1 MPRKKKE
8 KIEGIEDKL
17 EYLGLELD
25 NIPKKLKEFE
35 PLEFRVSRFY
45 DEKQYRQY
53 RYIPV
58 QDLQILLSPTNRLE
72 ELGEKYKKASP
83 LYEYLDNEKE
93 ENILK
98 YTTFLNMLKN
108 FNIEDVENVE
118 KEQNNLNREIP
129 FKIKYQGNYLWQIY
143 YSENTDKYFMIV
155 PTEDTDYSTFFYILK
170 KKIEN
175 KKNAKIFVPVSN
187 VKYSNKFW
195 TKSAFEDMENYLW
208 MFTKD
213 WPLIYEVYDKT
224 EELSIQIIG
233 ETNVYGKIK
242 TPYKI
247 ELKTAKEANEFY
259 KLVKALFILQTE
271 LPHYFNFTTNI
282 DENCS
287 LEFYLED
294 QKIQY
299 KYMTS
304 FIRDQYKVAL
314 KSRKEIRSKIR
325 FYKKKLEELKQIAAE
340 QDIEYIAKEKQIST
354 FLECKKSFFGKVKYF
369 FKYSKKNN
377 KVRKEIEEQEDEEIE
392 ENNQE
397 EQITQTQDT
406 KKEKKKIPI
415 KKVYTLEEL
424 IENYKEL
431 EKLETE
437 MKNLLM
443 DVNALK
449 LKNKNMEKKIQNA
462 TKFIEEI
469 DSHKKSIFEF
479 WKYSNKDE
487 MAVLPEGELEEV
499 NVIKRIEKIFDYE
512 EDFEELGKKLDR
524 MQRKNLSKEEI
535 DATFIASTNVVEILN
550 KIKTNNI
557 MPEDIEKS
565 LKEIKK
571 EAIDEKSLAEEYDI
585 FGNLIEDNT
594 KVKKIKNKKH
604 RELPRDKY
612 NILDVNKN
620 TKQIGY
626 KLTLQSII
634 KNITSALEKGVIPE
648 NLPVYKAV
656 LDDKLNNK
664 EINVFNINPE
674 EEIKDAMIEDGNK
687 INLYKINVK
696 EGTNGVAFTNII
708 FYDNQNKTLPL
719 GMDLSTKLIFNTAK
733 LHLNLLSKKL
743 FKVAKLEDEND
754 DFSEVLVKDV
764 EVYEYEIVVF
774 DEEIEKKQRPSHRT
788 SIRLS
793 LNSLS
798 RYNMPPIQWQSN
810 L

>member
-53 RYIPV
+53 RYIPI

-213 WPLIYEVYDKT
+213 WPLIYEVYDKN

-369 FKYSKKNN
+369 FKYSKKSN
-377 KVRKEIEEQEDEEIE
+377 KVRKEAEEQEYEEIE

-397 EQITQTQDT
+397 ELPKAMKEA

-462 TKFIEEI
+462 AKFIEEI

-535 DATFIASTNVVEILN
+535 DATFIASTKVVGILN
-550 KIKTNNI
+550 KIKTNDI

-585 FGNLIEDNT
+585 FGNLIEDNI

-634 KNITSALEKGVIPE
+634 KNVTSALEKGVIPE

-719 GMDLSTKLIFNTAK
+719 GMDLSTKLILNTAK
-733 LHLNLLSKKL
+733 LHLNLLSKKT
-743 FKVAKLEDEND
+743 FKVAKLEDEKD

-774 DEEIEKKQRPSHRT
+774 DEEVEKKEKTRT
-788 SIRLS
+788 RKSK
-793 LNSLS
+793 
-798 RYNMPPIQWQSN
+798 
-810 L
+810 

>member
-53 RYIPV
+53 RYIPI

-213 WPLIYEVYDKT
+213 WPLIYEVYDKN

-259 KLVKALFILQTE
+259 KLIKALFILQTE

-340 QDIEYIAKEKQIST
+340 KDIEYIAKEKQIST

-369 FKYSKKNN
+369 FKYSKKSN
-377 KVRKEIEEQEDEEIE
+377 KVRKEAEEQEYEKIE

-397 EQITQTQDT
+397 ELPKAMQEA

-462 TKFIEEI
+462 AKFIEEI

-499 NVIKRIEKIFDYE
+499 NVIKRIEKMFDYE

-535 DATFIASTNVVEILN
+535 DATFIASTNVVGILN
-550 KIKTNNI
+550 KIKINDI

-585 FGNLIEDNT
+585 FGNLIEDNI

-634 KNITSALEKGVIPE
+634 KNVTSALEKGVIPE

-719 GMDLSTKLIFNTAK
+719 GMDLSTKLILNTAK
-733 LHLNLLSKKL
+733 LHLNLLSKKT
-743 FKVAKLEDEND
+743 FKVAKLEDEKD

-774 DEEIEKKQRPSHRT
+774 DEEVEKKEKTRT
-788 SIRLS
+788 RKSK
-793 LNSLS
+793 
-798 RYNMPPIQWQSN
+798 
-810 L
+810 

>member
-53 RYIPV
+53 RYIPI

-213 WPLIYEVYDKT
+213 WPLIYEVYDKN

-259 KLVKALFILQTE
+259 KLIKALFILQTE

-369 FKYSKKNN
+369 FKYSKKSN
-377 KVRKEIEEQEDEEIE
+377 KVRKEAEEQEYEGIE

-397 EQITQTQDT
+397 ELPKAMQEA

-462 TKFIEEI
+462 AKFIEEI

-524 MQRKNLSKEEI
+524 MQRKNLSKEQIE
-535 DATFIASTNVVEILN
+535 ATFIATTNVIEILN

-557 MPEDIEKS
+557 MPEDIERS
-565 LKEIKK
+565 LREIKK
-571 EAIDEKSLAEEYDI
+571 EAVDEKSLAEEYDI

-594 KVKKIKNKKH
+594 KIKKIKNKKH
-604 RELPRDKY
+604 REVARDKY

-719 GMDLSTKLIFNTAK
+719 GMDLSTKLILNTAK
-733 LHLNLLSKKL
+733 LHLNLLSKKT
-743 FKVAKLEDEND
+743 FKVAKLEDEKD

-774 DEEIEKKQRPSHRT
+774 DEEIEKKEKTRT
-788 SIRLS
+788 RKSK
-793 LNSLS
+793 
-798 RYNMPPIQWQSN
+798 
-810 L
+810 

>member
-213 WPLIYEVYDKT
+213 WPLIYEVYDKN

-369 FKYSKKNN
+369 FKYSKKSN
-377 KVRKEIEEQEDEEIE
+377 KVRKEAEEQEYEEIE

-397 EQITQTQDT
+397 EQITKTQDT
-406 KKEKKKIPI
+406 KQEKKKIPI

-424 IENYKEL
+424 LENYKEL

-443 DVNALK
+443 DINALK

-557 MPEDIEKS
+557 MPEDIEKN

-719 GMDLSTKLIFNTAK
+719 GMDLSTKVILNTAK
-733 LHLNLLSKKL
+733 LHLNLLSKKT
-743 FKVAKLEDEND
+743 FKVAKLEDEKD

-774 DEEIEKKQRPSHRT
+774 DEEIEKKERT
-788 SIRLS
+788 RTRKSK
-793 LNSLS
+793 
-798 RYNMPPIQWQSN
+798 
-810 L
+810 

>member
-53 RYIPV
+53 RYIPI

-213 WPLIYEVYDKT
+213 WPLIYEVYDKN

-259 KLVKALFILQTE
+259 KLIKALFILQTE

-340 QDIEYIAKEKQIST
+340 KDIEYIAKEKQIST

-369 FKYSKKNN
+369 FKYSKKSN
-377 KVRKEIEEQEDEEIE
+377 KVRKEAEEQEYEEIE

-397 EQITQTQDT
+397 ELPKAMQEA

-462 TKFIEEI
+462 AKFIEEI

-535 DATFIASTNVVEILN
+535 DATFIASTNVVGILN
-550 KIKTNNI
+550 KIKTNDI

-585 FGNLIEDNT
+585 FGNLIEDNI

-634 KNITSALEKGVIPE
+634 KNVTSALEKGVIPE

-719 GMDLSTKLIFNTAK
+719 GMDLSTKLILNTAK
-733 LHLNLLSKKL
+733 LHLNLLSKKT
-743 FKVAKLEDEND
+743 FKVAKLEDEKD

-774 DEEIEKKQRPSHRT
+774 DEEVEKKEKTRT
-788 SIRLS
+788 RKSK
-793 LNSLS
+793 
-798 RYNMPPIQWQSN
+798 
-810 L
+810 

>member
-213 WPLIYEVYDKT
+213 WPLIYEVYDKN

-271 LPHYFNFTTNI
+271 LPHYFNFKTNI

-369 FKYSKKNN
+369 FKYSKKSN
-377 KVRKEIEEQEDEEIE
+377 KVRKEVEDQEYEEIE

-397 EQITQTQDT
+397 EQTTQIQDT

-487 MAVLPEGELEEV
+487 IAVLPEGELEEV

-524 MQRKNLSKEEI
+524 MQRKNLSKEQIE
-535 DATFIASTNVVEILN
+535 ATFIATTNVIEILN

-557 MPEDIEKS
+557 MPEDIERS
-565 LKEIKK
+565 LREIKK
-571 EAIDEKSLAEEYDI
+571 EAVDEKSLAEEYDI

-594 KVKKIKNKKH
+594 KIKKIKNKKH
-604 RELPRDKY
+604 REVARDKY

-634 KNITSALEKGVIPE
+634 KNITSALERGVIPE

-696 EGTNGVAFTNII
+696 EGTKGVAFTNSI

-719 GMDLSTKLIFNTAK
+719 GMDLSTKLILNTAK
-733 LHLNLLSKKL
+733 LHLNLLSKKS
-743 FKVAKLEDEND
+743 FKIAKLEDEKD

-774 DEEIEKKQRPSHRT
+774 DEEVEKKEKTRT
-788 SIRLS
+788 RKSK
-793 LNSLS
+793 
-798 RYNMPPIQWQSN
+798 
-810 L
+810 

>member
-53 RYIPV
+53 RYIPI

-213 WPLIYEVYDKT
+213 WPLIYEVYDKN

-259 KLVKALFILQTE
+259 KLIKALFILQTE

-369 FKYSKKNN
+369 FKYSKKSN
-377 KVRKEIEEQEDEEIE
+377 KVRKEAEEQEYEEIE

-397 EQITQTQDT
+397 ELPKAMKEA

-462 TKFIEEI
+462 AKFIEEI

-499 NVIKRIEKIFDYE
+499 NVIKRIEKTFDYE

-634 KNITSALEKGVIPE
+634 KNVTSALEKGVIPE

-674 EEIKDAMIEDGNK
+674 EEIKDAMVEDGNK

-719 GMDLSTKLIFNTAK
+719 GMDLSTKLILNTAK
-733 LHLNLLSKKL
+733 LHLNLLSKKT
-743 FKVAKLEDEND
+743 FKVAKLEDEKD

-774 DEEIEKKQRPSHRT
+774 DEEVEKKEKTRT
-788 SIRLS
+788 RKSK
-793 LNSLS
+793 
-798 RYNMPPIQWQSN
+798 
-810 L
+810 

>member
-53 RYIPV
+53 RYIPI

-213 WPLIYEVYDKT
+213 WPLIYEVYDKN

-369 FKYSKKNN
+369 FKYSKKSN
-377 KVRKEIEEQEDEEIE
+377 KVRKEAEEQEYEEIE

-397 EQITQTQDT
+397 ELPKAMQEA

-462 TKFIEEI
+462 AKFIEEI

-499 NVIKRIEKIFDYE
+499 NVIKRIEKMFDYE

-535 DATFIASTNVVEILN
+535 DATFIASTNVVGILN
-550 KIKTNNI
+550 KIKINDI

-585 FGNLIEDNT
+585 FGNLIEDNI

-634 KNITSALEKGVIPE
+634 KNVTSALEKGVIPE

-719 GMDLSTKLIFNTAK
+719 GMDLSTKLILNTAK
-733 LHLNLLSKKL
+733 LHLNLLSKKT
-743 FKVAKLEDEND
+743 FKVAKLEDEKD

-774 DEEIEKKQRPSHRT
+774 DEEIEKKEKTRT
-788 SIRLS
+788 RKSK
-793 LNSLS
+793 
-798 RYNMPPIQWQSN
+798 
-810 L
+810 

>member
-53 RYIPV
+53 RYIPI

-195 TKSAFEDMENYLW
+195 NKSAFEDMENYLW

-213 WPLIYEVYDKT
+213 WPLIYEVYDKN

-369 FKYSKKNN
+369 FKYSKKSN
-377 KVRKEIEEQEDEEIE
+377 KVRKEAEEQEYEEIE

-397 EQITQTQDT
+397 ELPKAMKEE

-462 TKFIEEI
+462 AKFIEEI

-499 NVIKRIEKIFDYE
+499 NVIKRIEKTFDYE

-634 KNITSALEKGVIPE
+634 KNVTSALEKGVIPE

-719 GMDLSTKLIFNTAK
+719 GMDLSTKLILNTAK
-733 LHLNLLSKKL
+733 LHLNLLSKKT
-743 FKVAKLEDEND
+743 FKVAKLEDEKD

-774 DEEIEKKQRPSHRT
+774 DEEIEKKERT
-788 SIRLS
+788 RIRKS
-793 LNSLS
+793 K
-798 RYNMPPIQWQSN
+798 
-810 L
+810 

>member
-53 RYIPV
+53 RYIPI

-213 WPLIYEVYDKT
+213 WPLIYEVYDKN

-259 KLVKALFILQTE
+259 KLIKALFILQTE

-282 DENCS
+282 DENCG
-287 LEFYLED
+287 LEFYLDD

-304 FIRDQYKVAL
+304 FIRDQYKIAL

-369 FKYSKKNN
+369 FKYSKKSN
-377 KVRKEIEEQEDEEIE
+377 KKVKEIEEQENEELE

-397 EQITQTQDT
+397 ELPKAVKEA

-462 TKFIEEI
+462 AKFIEEI
-469 DSHKKSIFEF
+469 DNHKKSIFEF

-499 NVIKRIEKIFDYE
+499 NVIKRIEKTFDYE

-524 MQRKNLSKEEI
+524 MQRKNLSKEEL
-535 DATFIASTNVVEILN
+535 DATFIATTNVIEILN

-571 EAIDEKSLAEEYDI
+571 EAVDEKSLTEEYDI

-594 KVKKIKNKKH
+594 KIKKINNKKH
-604 RELPRDKY
+604 RELPRDEY

-634 KNITSALEKGVIPE
+634 KNVTSALEKGVIPE
-648 NLPVYKAV
+648 SLPVYKAV

-674 EEIKDAMIEDGNK
+674 DEIKDAMIEDGNK

-719 GMDLSTKLIFNTAK
+719 GMDLSTKLILNTAK
-733 LHLNLLSKKL
+733 LHLNLLSKKT
-743 FKVAKLEDEND
+743 FKVAKLEDEKD

-774 DEEIEKKQRPSHRT
+774 DEEVEKKEKTRT
-788 SIRLS
+788 RKSK
-793 LNSLS
+793 
-798 RYNMPPIQWQSN
+798 
-810 L
+810 

>member
-108 FNIEDVENVE
+108 FNIDDVENVE

-213 WPLIYEVYDKT
+213 WPLIYEVYDKN

-242 TPYKI
+242 TPYRI

-369 FKYSKKNN
+369 FKYSKKSN
-377 KVRKEIEEQEDEEIE
+377 KVRKEVEDQEYEEIE
-392 ENNQE
+392 ENDKE
-397 EQITQTQDT
+397 EQTTQIQDT

-487 MAVLPEGELEEV
+487 IAVLPEGELEEV

-524 MQRKNLSKEEI
+524 MQRKNLSKEQIE
-535 DATFIASTNVVEILN
+535 ATFIATTNVIEILN

-557 MPEDIEKS
+557 MPEDIERS
-565 LKEIKK
+565 LREIKK
-571 EAIDEKSLAEEYDI
+571 EAVDEKSLAEEYDI

-594 KVKKIKNKKH
+594 KIKKIKNKKH
-604 RELPRDKY
+604 REVARDKY

-634 KNITSALEKGVIPE
+634 KNITSALERGVIPE

-674 EEIKDAMIEDGNK
+674 EEIKDAMVEDGNK

-719 GMDLSTKLIFNTAK
+719 GMDLSTKLILNTAK
-733 LHLNLLSKKL
+733 LHLNLLSKKT
-743 FKVAKLEDEND
+743 FKVAKLEDEKD

-774 DEEIEKKQRPSHRT
+774 DEEIEKKQRTRT
-788 SIRLS
+788 RKSK
-793 LNSLS
+793 
-798 RYNMPPIQWQSN
+798 
-810 L
+810 

>member
-213 WPLIYEVYDKT
+213 WPLIYEVYDKN

-369 FKYSKKNN
+369 FKYSKKSN
-377 KVRKEIEEQEDEEIE
+377 KVRKEAEEQEYEEIE

-397 EQITQTQDT
+397 EQITKTQDT
-406 KKEKKKIPI
+406 KQEKKKIPI

-424 IENYKEL
+424 LENYKEL

-557 MPEDIEKS
+557 MPEDIEKN

-674 EEIKDAMIEDGNK
+674 EEIKDAMIEDENK

-719 GMDLSTKLIFNTAK
+719 GMDLSTKVILNTAK
-733 LHLNLLSKKL
+733 LHLNLLSKKT
-743 FKVAKLEDEND
+743 FKVAKLEDEKD

-774 DEEIEKKQRPSHRT
+774 DEEIEKKERT
-788 SIRLS
+788 RTRKSK
-793 LNSLS
+793 
-798 RYNMPPIQWQSN
+798 
-810 L
+810 

>member
-1 MPRKKKE
+1 MLHSE
-8 KIEGIEDKL
+8 SAGIFGNTAETADVGIGKSV
-17 EYLGLELD
+17 G
-25 NIPKKLKEFE
+25 N
-35 PLEFRVSRFY
+35 
-45 DEKQYRQY
+45 
-53 RYIPV
+53 
-58 QDLQILLSPTNRLE
+58 LQGNAQQH
-72 ELGEKYKKASP
+72 GE
-83 LYEYLDNEKE
+83 NE

-213 WPLIYEVYDKT
+213 WPLIYEVYDKN

-259 KLVKALFILQTE
+259 KLIKALFILQTE

-369 FKYSKKNN
+369 FKYSKKSN
-377 KVRKEIEEQEDEEIE
+377 KVRKEAEEQEYEEIE

-397 EQITQTQDT
+397 ELPKAMQEA

-462 TKFIEEI
+462 AKFIEEI

-535 DATFIASTNVVEILN
+535 DATFIASTNVVGILN
-550 KIKTNNI
+550 KIKTNDI

-571 EAIDEKSLAEEYDI
+571 ESIDEKALAEEYDI

-719 GMDLSTKLIFNTAK
+719 GMDLSTKLILNTAK
-733 LHLNLLSKKL
+733 LHLNLLSKKT
-743 FKVAKLEDEND
+743 FKVAKLEDEKD

-774 DEEIEKKQRPSHRT
+774 DEEIEKKEKTRT
-788 SIRLS
+788 RKSK
-793 LNSLS
+793 
-798 RYNMPPIQWQSN
+798 
-810 L
+810 

>member
-175 KKNAKIFVPVSN
+175 KKNTKIFVPVSN

-213 WPLIYEVYDKT
+213 WPLIYEVYDKN

-369 FKYSKKNN
+369 FKYSKKSN
-377 KVRKEIEEQEDEEIE
+377 KVRKEAEEQEYEEIE

-397 EQITQTQDT
+397 EQITKTQDT
-406 KKEKKKIPI
+406 KQEKKKIPI

-424 IENYKEL
+424 LENYKEL

-557 MPEDIEKS
+557 MPEDIEKN

-719 GMDLSTKLIFNTAK
+719 GMDLSTKVILNTAK
-733 LHLNLLSKKL
+733 LHLNLLSKKT
-743 FKVAKLEDEND
+743 FKVAKLEDEKD

-774 DEEIEKKQRPSHRT
+774 DEEIEKKERT
-788 SIRLS
+788 RTRKSK
-793 LNSLS
+793 
-798 RYNMPPIQWQSN
+798 
-810 L
+810 

>member
-8 KIEGIEDKL
+8 KVEGIEDKL

-98 YTTFLNMLKN
+98 YTTFLNMLKD

-213 WPLIYEVYDKT
+213 WPLIYEVYDKN

-369 FKYSKKNN
+369 FKYSKKSN

-487 MAVLPEGELEEV
+487 IAVLPEGELEEV
-499 NVIKRIEKIFDYE
+499 NVIKRIEKTFDYE

-535 DATFIASTNVVEILN
+535 EGTFIATTNVVEILN

-557 MPEDIEKS
+557 MPEDIEKN

-571 EAIDEKSLAEEYDI
+571 EAIDEKALTEEYDI
-585 FGNLIEDNT
+585 FGNLIEENT
-594 KVKKIKNKKH
+594 KIKKIKNKKH

-719 GMDLSTKLIFNTAK
+719 GMDLSTKLILNTAK

-774 DEEIEKKQRPSHRT
+774 DEEIEKKQRTRT
-788 SIRLS
+788 RKSK
-793 LNSLS
+793 
-798 RYNMPPIQWQSN
+798 
-810 L
+810 

>member
-25 NIPKKLKEFE
+25 NIPKKIKEFE

-98 YTTFLNMLKN
+98 YTTFLNMLKS

-213 WPLIYEVYDKT
+213 WPLIYEVYDKN

-282 DENCS
+282 DENCG
-287 LEFYLED
+287 LEFYLDD

-304 FIRDQYKVAL
+304 FIRYQYKIAL

-369 FKYSKKNN
+369 FKYSKKSN
-377 KVRKEIEEQEDEEIE
+377 KKVKEIEEQENEELE

-397 EQITQTQDT
+397 ELPKAVQEA

-462 TKFIEEI
+462 AKFIEEI

-499 NVIKRIEKIFDYE
+499 NVIKRIEKTFDYE

-524 MQRKNLSKEEI
+524 MQRKNLSKEEL
-535 DATFIASTNVVEILN
+535 DGTFIATTNVIEILN

-571 EAIDEKSLAEEYDI
+571 EAVDEKSLTEEYDI

-594 KVKKIKNKKH
+594 KIKKINNKKH

-634 KNITSALEKGVIPE
+634 KNVTSALEKGVIPE
-648 NLPVYKAV
+648 SLPVYKAV

-674 EEIKDAMIEDGNK
+674 DEIKDAMIEDGNK

-719 GMDLSTKLIFNTAK
+719 GMDLSTKLILNTAK
-733 LHLNLLSKKL
+733 LHLNLLSKKT
-743 FKVAKLEDEND
+743 FKVAKLEDEKD
-754 DFSEVLVKDV
+754 DFSEVVVKDV

-774 DEEIEKKQRPSHRT
+774 DEEIEKKERT
-788 SIRLS
+788 RTRKSK
-793 LNSLS
+793 
-798 RYNMPPIQWQSN
+798 
-810 L
+810 

>member
-53 RYIPV
+53 RYIPI

-213 WPLIYEVYDKT
+213 WPLIYEVYDKN

-259 KLVKALFILQTE
+259 KLIKALFILQTE

-369 FKYSKKNN
+369 FKYSKKSN
-377 KVRKEIEEQEDEEIE
+377 KVRKEAEEQEYEEIE

-397 EQITQTQDT
+397 ELPKAMQET

-462 TKFIEEI
+462 AKFIEEI

-535 DATFIASTNVVEILN
+535 DATFIASTNVVGILN
-550 KIKTNNI
+550 KIKTNDI

-585 FGNLIEDNT
+585 FGNLIEDNI

-634 KNITSALEKGVIPE
+634 KNVTSALEKGVIPE

-719 GMDLSTKLIFNTAK
+719 GMDLSTKLILNTAK
-733 LHLNLLSKKL
+733 LHLNLLSKKT
-743 FKVAKLEDEND
+743 FKVAKLEDEKD

-774 DEEIEKKQRPSHRT
+774 DEEIEKKEKTKTRK
-788 SIRLS
+788 
-793 LNSLS
+793 
-798 RYNMPPIQWQSN
+798 
-810 L
+810 

>member
-53 RYIPV
+53 RYIPI

-98 YTTFLNMLKN
+98 YTTFLNMLKK

-213 WPLIYEVYDKT
+213 WPLIYEVYDKN

-259 KLVKALFILQTE
+259 KLIKALFILQTE

-314 KSRKEIRSKIR
+314 KSRKKIRSKIR

-369 FKYSKKNN
+369 FKYSKKSN
-377 KVRKEIEEQEDEEIE
+377 KVRKEAEEQEYEGIE

-397 EQITQTQDT
+397 ELPKAMQEA

-462 TKFIEEI
+462 AKFIEEI

-535 DATFIASTNVVEILN
+535 DATFIASTNVVGILN
-550 KIKTNNI
+550 KIKTNDI

-571 EAIDEKSLAEEYDI
+571 ESIDEKALAEEYDI

-719 GMDLSTKLIFNTAK
+719 GMDLSTKLILNTAK
-733 LHLNLLSKKL
+733 LHLNLLSKKT
-743 FKVAKLEDEND
+743 FKVAKLEDEKD

-774 DEEIEKKQRPSHRT
+774 DEEIEKKEKTRT
-788 SIRLS
+788 RKSK
-793 LNSLS
+793 
-798 RYNMPPIQWQSN
+798 
-810 L
+810 

>member
-53 RYIPV
+53 RYIPI

-213 WPLIYEVYDKT
+213 WPLIYEVYDKN

-259 KLVKALFILQTE
+259 KLIKALFILQTE

-340 QDIEYIAKEKQIST
+340 KDIEYIAKEKQIST

-369 FKYSKKNN
+369 FKYSKKSN
-377 KVRKEIEEQEDEEIE
+377 KVRKEAEEQEYEEIE

-397 EQITQTQDT
+397 ELPKAMQEA

-462 TKFIEEI
+462 AKFIEEI

-535 DATFIASTNVVEILN
+535 DATFIASTNVVGILN
-550 KIKTNNI
+550 KIKTNDI

-585 FGNLIEDNT
+585 FGNLIEDNI

-634 KNITSALEKGVIPE
+634 KNVTSALEKGVIPE

-719 GMDLSTKLIFNTAK
+719 GMDLSTKLILNTAK
-733 LHLNLLSKKL
+733 LHLNLLSKKT
-743 FKVAKLEDEND
+743 FKVAKLEDEKD

-774 DEEIEKKQRPSHRT
+774 DEQIEKKEKTRT
-788 SIRLS
+788 RKSK
-793 LNSLS
+793 
-798 RYNMPPIQWQSN
+798 
-810 L
+810 

>member
-8 KIEGIEDKL
+8 KIEEIEDKL

-53 RYIPV
+53 RYIPI

-213 WPLIYEVYDKT
+213 WPLIYEVYDKN

-369 FKYSKKNN
+369 FKYSKKSN

-487 MAVLPEGELEEV
+487 IAVLPEGELEEV
-499 NVIKRIEKIFDYE
+499 NVIKRIEKTFDYE

-535 DATFIASTNVVEILN
+535 EGTFIATTNVVEILN

-571 EAIDEKSLAEEYDI
+571 ETIDEKSLAEEYDI

-719 GMDLSTKLIFNTAK
+719 GMDLSTKLILNTAK
-733 LHLNLLSKKL
+733 LHLNLLNKKS
-743 FKVAKLEDEND
+743 FKVAKLEDEKD

-774 DEEIEKKQRPSHRT
+774 DEEIEKKERT
-788 SIRLS
+788 RIRKS
-793 LNSLS
+793 K
-798 RYNMPPIQWQSN
+798 
-810 L
+810 

>member
-53 RYIPV
+53 RYIPI

-213 WPLIYEVYDKT
+213 WPLIYEVYDKN

-259 KLVKALFILQTE
+259 KLIKALFILQTE

-369 FKYSKKNN
+369 FKYSKKSN
-377 KVRKEIEEQEDEEIE
+377 KVRKEAEEQEYEEIE

-397 EQITQTQDT
+397 ELPKAMKEA

-431 EKLETE
+431 EKLEIE

-462 TKFIEEI
+462 AKFIEEI

-535 DATFIASTNVVEILN
+535 DATFIASTNVVGILN
-550 KIKTNNI
+550 KIKTNDI

-634 KNITSALEKGVIPE
+634 KNVTSALEKGVIPE

-664 EINVFNINPE
+664 EINIFNINPE

-719 GMDLSTKLIFNTAK
+719 GMDLSTKLILNTAK
-733 LHLNLLSKKL
+733 LHLNLLSKKT
-743 FKVAKLEDEND
+743 FKVAKLEDEKD

-774 DEEIEKKQRPSHRT
+774 DEEVEKKEKTRT
-788 SIRLS
+788 RKSK
-793 LNSLS
+793 
-798 RYNMPPIQWQSN
+798 
-810 L
+810 

>member
-25 NIPKKLKEFE
+25 NIPKKIKEFE

-98 YTTFLNMLKN
+98 YTTFLNMLKS

-213 WPLIYEVYDKT
+213 WPLIYEVYDKN

-282 DENCS
+282 DENCG
-287 LEFYLED
+287 LEFYLDD

-304 FIRDQYKVAL
+304 FIRDQYKIAL

-369 FKYSKKNN
+369 FKYSKKSN
-377 KVRKEIEEQEDEEIE
+377 KKVKEIEEQENEELE

-397 EQITQTQDT
+397 ELPKAVQEA

-462 TKFIEEI
+462 AKFIEEI

-499 NVIKRIEKIFDYE
+499 NVIKRIEKTFDYE

-524 MQRKNLSKEEI
+524 MQRKNLSKEEL
-535 DATFIASTNVVEILN
+535 DGTFIATTNVIEILN
-550 KIKTNNI
+550 KIKI
-557 MPEDIEKS
+557 I
-565 LKEIKK
+565 LC
-571 EAIDEKSLAEEYDI
+571 
-585 FGNLIEDNT
+585 
-594 KVKKIKNKKH
+594 KKI
-604 RELPRDKY
+604 
-612 NILDVNKN
+612 
-620 TKQIGY
+620 
-626 KLTLQSII
+626 
-634 KNITSALEKGVIPE
+634 
-648 NLPVYKAV
+648 
-656 LDDKLNNK
+656 
-664 EINVFNINPE
+664 
-674 EEIKDAMIEDGNK
+674 
-687 INLYKINVK
+687 
-696 EGTNGVAFTNII
+696 
-708 FYDNQNKTLPL
+708 
-719 GMDLSTKLIFNTAK
+719 
-733 LHLNLLSKKL
+733 
-743 FKVAKLEDEND
+743 
-754 DFSEVLVKDV
+754 
-764 EVYEYEIVVF
+764 
-774 DEEIEKKQRPSHRT
+774 
-788 SIRLS
+788 
-793 LNSLS
+793 
-798 RYNMPPIQWQSN
+798 
-810 L
+810 

>member
-8 KIEGIEDKL
+8 KVEGIEDKL

-25 NIPKKLKEFE
+25 NIPKKIKEFE

-53 RYIPV
+53 RYIPI

-213 WPLIYEVYDKT
+213 WPLIYEVYDKN

-369 FKYSKKNN
+369 FKYSKKSN

-431 EKLETE
+431 VKLETE

-487 MAVLPEGELEEV
+487 IAVLPEGELEEV
-499 NVIKRIEKIFDYE
+499 NVIKRIEKTFDYE

-535 DATFIASTNVVEILN
+535 EGTFIATTNVVEILN

-571 EAIDEKSLAEEYDI
+571 ETIDEKSLAEEYDI

-719 GMDLSTKLIFNTAK
+719 GMDLSTKLILNTAK

-774 DEEIEKKQRPSHRT
+774 DEEIEKKERT
-788 SIRLS
+788 RIRKS
-793 LNSLS
+793 K
-798 RYNMPPIQWQSN
+798 
-810 L
+810 

>member
-53 RYIPV
+53 RYIPI

-213 WPLIYEVYDKT
+213 WPLIYEVYDKN

-259 KLVKALFILQTE
+259 KLIKALFILQTE

-304 FIRDQYKVAL
+304 FIRDQYKIAL

-369 FKYSKKNN
+369 FKYSKKSN
-377 KVRKEIEEQEDEEIE
+377 KKVKEIEEQENEELE

-397 EQITQTQDT
+397 ELPKAVKEA

-462 TKFIEEI
+462 AKFIEEI

-499 NVIKRIEKIFDYE
+499 NVIKRIEKTFDYE
-512 EDFEELGKKLDR
+512 EDFEALGKKLDR

-535 DATFIASTNVVEILN
+535 DATFIASTNVVGILN
-550 KIKTNNI
+550 KIKTNDI

-571 EAIDEKSLAEEYDI
+571 ESIDEKTLAEEYDI

-719 GMDLSTKLIFNTAK
+719 GMDLSTKLILNTAK
-733 LHLNLLSKKL
+733 LHLNLLSKKT
-743 FKVAKLEDEND
+743 FKVAKLEDEKD

-774 DEEIEKKQRPSHRT
+774 DEEVEKKEKTRT
-788 SIRLS
+788 RKSK
-793 LNSLS
+793 
-798 RYNMPPIQWQSN
+798 
-810 L
+810 

>member
-53 RYIPV
+53 RYIPI

-213 WPLIYEVYDKT
+213 WPLIYEVYDKN

-259 KLVKALFILQTE
+259 KLIKALFILQTE

-369 FKYSKKNN
+369 FKYSKKSN
-377 KVRKEIEEQEDEEIE
+377 KVRKEAEEQEYEEIE

-397 EQITQTQDT
+397 ELPKAMQEA

-462 TKFIEEI
+462 AKFIEEI

-535 DATFIASTNVVEILN
+535 DATFIASTNVVGILN
-550 KIKTNNI
+550 KIKTNDI

-571 EAIDEKSLAEEYDI
+571 ESIDEKALAEEYDI

-719 GMDLSTKLIFNTAK
+719 GMDLSTKLILNTAK
-733 LHLNLLSKKL
+733 LHLNLLSKKT
-743 FKVAKLEDEND
+743 FKVAKLEDEKD

-774 DEEIEKKQRPSHRT
+774 DEEIEKKERT
-788 SIRLS
+788 RTRKSK
-793 LNSLS
+793 
-798 RYNMPPIQWQSN
+798 
-810 L
+810 

>member
-213 WPLIYEVYDKT
+213 WPLIYEVYDKN

-287 LEFYLED
+287 LEIYLED

-304 FIRDQYKVAL
+304 FIRDQYKVTL

-369 FKYSKKNN
+369 FKYSKKSN
-377 KVRKEIEEQEDEEIE
+377 KVRKEAEEQEYEEIE

-406 KKEKKKIPI
+406 KQEKKKIPI

-424 IENYKEL
+424 LENYKEL

-535 DATFIASTNVVEILN
+535 DATFIASTNVVEVLN

-571 EAIDEKSLAEEYDI
+571 ETIDEKSLAEEYDI

-594 KVKKIKNKKH
+594 KVKKIKNKKY

-719 GMDLSTKLIFNTAK
+719 GMDLSTKLILNTAK
-733 LHLNLLSKKL
+733 LHLNLLSKKT
-743 FKVAKLEDEND
+743 FKVAKLEDEKD

-774 DEEIEKKQRPSHRT
+774 DEEIEKKERT
-788 SIRLS
+788 RTRKSK
-793 LNSLS
+793 
-798 RYNMPPIQWQSN
+798 
-810 L
+810 

>member
-53 RYIPV
+53 RYIPI

-213 WPLIYEVYDKT
+213 WPLIYEVYDKN

-259 KLVKALFILQTE
+259 KLIKALFILQTE

-377 KVRKEIEEQEDEEIE
+377 KVRKEIEEKEDEEIE

-462 TKFIEEI
+462 AKFIEEI
-469 DSHKKSIFEF
+469 DSHKNSIFEF

-499 NVIKRIEKIFDYE
+499 NVIKRIEKTFDYE

-535 DATFIASTNVVEILN
+535 EGTFIATTNVVEILN

-571 EAIDEKSLAEEYDI
+571 ETIDEKSLAEEYDI

-719 GMDLSTKLIFNTAK
+719 GMDLSTKLILNTAK
-733 LHLNLLSKKL
+733 LHLNLLSKKT
-743 FKVAKLEDEND
+743 FKVAKLEDEKD

-774 DEEIEKKQRPSHRT
+774 DEEIEKKERT
-788 SIRLS
+788 RIRKS
-793 LNSLS
+793 K
-798 RYNMPPIQWQSN
+798 
-810 L
+810 

>member
-53 RYIPV
+53 RYIPI

-213 WPLIYEVYDKT
+213 WPLIYEVYDKN

-259 KLVKALFILQTE
+259 KLIKALFILQTE

-369 FKYSKKNN
+369 FKYSKKSN
-377 KVRKEIEEQEDEEIE
+377 KVRKEAEEQEYEEIE

-397 EQITQTQDT
+397 ELPKAMQEA

-462 TKFIEEI
+462 AKFIEEI

-535 DATFIASTNVVEILN
+535 DATFIASTNVVGILN
-550 KIKTNNI
+550 KIKTNDI

-594 KVKKIKNKKH
+594 KIKKIKNKKH
-604 RELPRDKY
+604 REVARDKY

-634 KNITSALEKGVIPE
+634 KNITSALERGVIPE

-696 EGTNGVAFTNII
+696 EGTKGVAFTNSI

-719 GMDLSTKLIFNTAK
+719 GMDLSTKLILNTAK
-733 LHLNLLSKKL
+733 LHLNLLSKKS
-743 FKVAKLEDEND
+743 FKIAKLEDEKD

-774 DEEIEKKQRPSHRT
+774 DEEVEKKEKTRT
-788 SIRLS
+788 RKSK
-793 LNSLS
+793 
-798 RYNMPPIQWQSN
+798 
-810 L
+810 

>member
-53 RYIPV
+53 RYIPI

-213 WPLIYEVYDKT
+213 WPLIYEVYDKN

-282 DENCS
+282 DENCG

-340 QDIEYIAKEKQIST
+340 KDIEYIAKEKQIST

-369 FKYSKKNN
+369 FKYSKKSN
-377 KVRKEIEEQEDEEIE
+377 KVRKEAEEQEYEEIE

-397 EQITQTQDT
+397 ELPKAMQEA

-462 TKFIEEI
+462 AKFIEEI

-535 DATFIASTNVVEILN
+535 DATFIASTNVVGILN
-550 KIKTNNI
+550 KIKTNDI

-571 EAIDEKSLAEEYDI
+571 EAVDEKSLTEEYDI

-594 KVKKIKNKKH
+594 KIKKINNKKH

-648 NLPVYKAV
+648 SLPVYKAV

-674 EEIKDAMIEDGNK
+674 DEIKDAMIEDGNK

-719 GMDLSTKLIFNTAK
+719 GMDLSTKLILNTAK
-733 LHLNLLSKKL
+733 LHLNLLSKKT
-743 FKVAKLEDEND
+743 FKVAKLEDEKD
-754 DFSEVLVKDV
+754 DFSEVVVKDV

-774 DEEIEKKQRPSHRT
+774 DEDTEKNEKVRT
-788 SIRLS
+788 RKSK
-793 LNSLS
+793 
-798 RYNMPPIQWQSN
+798 
-810 L
+810 

>member
-1 MPRKKKE
+1 LPRKKKE

-53 RYIPV
+53 RYIPI

-213 WPLIYEVYDKT
+213 WPLIYEVYDKN

-259 KLVKALFILQTE
+259 KLIKALFILQTE

-369 FKYSKKNN
+369 FKYSKKSN
-377 KVRKEIEEQEDEEIE
+377 KVRKEAEEQEYEEIE

-397 EQITQTQDT
+397 ELPKAMQEA

-462 TKFIEEI
+462 AKFIEEI

-535 DATFIASTNVVEILN
+535 DATFIASTNVVGILN
-550 KIKTNNI
+550 KIKTNDI

-571 EAIDEKSLAEEYDI
+571 ESIDEKALAEEYDI

-719 GMDLSTKLIFNTAK
+719 GMDLSTKLILNTAK
-733 LHLNLLSKKL
+733 LHLNLLSKKT
-743 FKVAKLEDEND
+743 FKVAKLEDEKD

-774 DEEIEKKQRPSHRT
+774 DEEIEKKEKTRT
-788 SIRLS
+788 RKSK
-793 LNSLS
+793 
-798 RYNMPPIQWQSN
+798 
-810 L
+810 

>member
-213 WPLIYEVYDKT
+213 WPLIYEVYDKN

-271 LPHYFNFTTNI
+271 LPHYFNFKTNI

-369 FKYSKKNN
+369 FKYSKKSN
-377 KVRKEIEEQEDEEIE
+377 KVRKEVEDQEYEEIE

-397 EQITQTQDT
+397 EQTTQIQDT

-487 MAVLPEGELEEV
+487 IAVLPEGELEEV

-524 MQRKNLSKEEI
+524 MQRKNLSKEQIE
-535 DATFIASTNVVEILN
+535 ATFIATTNVIEILN

-557 MPEDIEKS
+557 MPEDIERS
-565 LKEIKK
+565 LREIKK
-571 EAIDEKSLAEEYDI
+571 EAVDEKSLAEEYDI

-594 KVKKIKNKKH
+594 KIKKIKNKKH
-604 RELPRDKY
+604 REVARDKY

-634 KNITSALEKGVIPE
+634 KNITSALERGVIPE

-656 LDDKLNNK
+656 LYDKLNNK

-696 EGTNGVAFTNII
+696 EGTKGVAFTNSI

-719 GMDLSTKLIFNTAK
+719 GMDLSTKLILNTAK
-733 LHLNLLSKKL
+733 LHLNLLSKKS
-743 FKVAKLEDEND
+743 FKIAKLEDEKD

-774 DEEIEKKQRPSHRT
+774 DEEVEKKEKTRT
-788 SIRLS
+788 RKSK
-793 LNSLS
+793 
-798 RYNMPPIQWQSN
+798 
-810 L
+810 

>member
-53 RYIPV
+53 RYIPI

-213 WPLIYEVYDKT
+213 WPLIYEVYDKN

-259 KLVKALFILQTE
+259 KLIKALFILQTE

-282 DENCS
+282 DENCG
-287 LEFYLED
+287 LEFYLDD

-304 FIRDQYKVAL
+304 FIRDQYKIAL

-369 FKYSKKNN
+369 FKYSKKSN
-377 KVRKEIEEQEDEEIE
+377 KKVKEIEEQEYEGIE

-397 EQITQTQDT
+397 ELPKAMQEA

-462 TKFIEEI
+462 AKFIEEI

-535 DATFIASTNVVEILN
+535 DATFIASTNVVGILN
-550 KIKTNNI
+550 KIKTNDI

-571 EAIDEKSLAEEYDI
+571 ESIDEKALAEEYDI

-719 GMDLSTKLIFNTAK
+719 GMDLSTKLILNTAK
-733 LHLNLLSKKL
+733 LHLNLLSKKT
-743 FKVAKLEDEND
+743 FKVAKLEDEKD

-774 DEEIEKKQRPSHRT
+774 DEEIEKKEKTRT
-788 SIRLS
+788 RKSK
-793 LNSLS
+793 
-798 RYNMPPIQWQSN
+798 
-810 L
+810 

>member
-213 WPLIYEVYDKT
+213 WPLIYEVYDKN

-271 LPHYFNFTTNI
+271 LPHYFNFKTNI

-369 FKYSKKNN
+369 FKYSKKSN
-377 KVRKEIEEQEDEEIE
+377 KVRKEVEDQECEGIE

-397 EQITQTQDT
+397 EQTTQIQDT

-487 MAVLPEGELEEV
+487 IAVLPEGELEEV

-524 MQRKNLSKEEI
+524 MQRKNLSKEQIE
-535 DATFIASTNVVEILN
+535 ATFIATTNVIEILN

-557 MPEDIEKS
+557 MPEDIERS
-565 LKEIKK
+565 LREIKK
-571 EAIDEKSLAEEYDI
+571 EAVDEKSLAEEYDI

-594 KVKKIKNKKH
+594 KIKKIKNKKH
-604 RELPRDKY
+604 REVARDKY

-634 KNITSALEKGVIPE
+634 KNITSALERGVIPE

-696 EGTNGVAFTNII
+696 EGTKGVAFTNSI

-719 GMDLSTKLIFNTAK
+719 GMDLSTKLILNTAK
-733 LHLNLLSKKL
+733 LHLNLLSKKS
-743 FKVAKLEDEND
+743 FKIAKLEDEKD

-774 DEEIEKKQRPSHRT
+774 DEEVEKKEKTRT
-788 SIRLS
+788 RKSK
-793 LNSLS
+793 
-798 RYNMPPIQWQSN
+798 
-810 L
+810 

>member
-53 RYIPV
+53 RYIPI

-213 WPLIYEVYDKT
+213 WPLIYEVYDKN

-259 KLVKALFILQTE
+259 KLIKALFILQTE

-369 FKYSKKNN
+369 FKYSKKSN
-377 KVRKEIEEQEDEEIE
+377 KVRKEAEEQEYEGIE

-397 EQITQTQDT
+397 ELPKAMQEA

-462 TKFIEEI
+462 AKFIEEI

-499 NVIKRIEKIFDYE
+499 NVIKRIEKTFDYE

-535 DATFIASTNVVEILN
+535 DATFIASTNVVGILN
-550 KIKTNNI
+550 KIKTNDI

-585 FGNLIEDNT
+585 FGNLIENNT
-594 KVKKIKNKKH
+594 KIKKINNKKH

-634 KNITSALEKGVIPE
+634 KNIASALEKGVIPE

-719 GMDLSTKLIFNTAK
+719 GMDLSTKLILNTAK
-733 LHLNLLSKKL
+733 LHLNLLSKKT
-743 FKVAKLEDEND
+743 FKVAKLEDEKD

-774 DEEIEKKQRPSHRT
+774 DEDTEKNEKTRT
-788 SIRLS
+788 RKSK
-793 LNSLS
+793 
-798 RYNMPPIQWQSN
+798 
-810 L
+810 

>member
-213 WPLIYEVYDKT
+213 WPLIYEVYDKN

-369 FKYSKKNN
+369 FKYSKKSN
-377 KVRKEIEEQEDEEIE
+377 KVRKEAEEQEYEEIE

-406 KKEKKKIPI
+406 KQEKKKIPI

-424 IENYKEL
+424 LENYKEL

-719 GMDLSTKLIFNTAK
+719 GMDLSTKLILNTAK
-733 LHLNLLSKKL
+733 LHLNLLSKKT
-743 FKVAKLEDEND
+743 FKVAKLEDEKD

-774 DEEIEKKQRPSHRT
+774 DEEIEKKERT
-788 SIRLS
+788 RTRKSK
-793 LNSLS
+793 
-798 RYNMPPIQWQSN
+798 
-810 L
+810 

>member
-53 RYIPV
+53 RYIPI

-213 WPLIYEVYDKT
+213 WPLIYEVYDKN

-259 KLVKALFILQTE
+259 KLIKALFILQTE

-369 FKYSKKNN
+369 FKYSKKSN

-487 MAVLPEGELEEV
+487 IAVLPEGELEEV
-499 NVIKRIEKIFDYE
+499 NVIKRIEKTFDYE

-535 DATFIASTNVVEILN
+535 EGTFIATTNVVEILN

-557 MPEDIEKS
+557 MPEDIEKN

-571 EAIDEKSLAEEYDI
+571 EAIDEKALTEEYDI
-585 FGNLIEDNT
+585 FGNLIEENT
-594 KVKKIKNKKH
+594 KIKKIKNKKH

-719 GMDLSTKLIFNTAK
+719 GMDLSTKLILNTAK

-774 DEEIEKKQRPSHRT
+774 DEEIEKKQRTRT
-788 SIRLS
+788 RKSK
-793 LNSLS
+793 
-798 RYNMPPIQWQSN
+798 
-810 L
+810 

>member
-129 FKIKYQGNYLWQIY
+129 FKIKYQGNYLWQVY

-213 WPLIYEVYDKT
+213 WPLIYEVYDKN

-287 LEFYLED
+287 LEIYLED

-369 FKYSKKNN
+369 FKYSKKSN
-377 KVRKEIEEQEDEEIE
+377 KVRKEAEEQEYEEIE

-406 KKEKKKIPI
+406 KQEKKKIPI

-424 IENYKEL
+424 LENYKEL

-571 EAIDEKSLAEEYDI
+571 EAIDEKALAEEYDI
-585 FGNLIEDNT
+585 FGNLIEENT
-594 KVKKIKNKKH
+594 KTKKIKNKKH

-719 GMDLSTKLIFNTAK
+719 GMDLSTKLILNTAK
-733 LHLNLLSKKL
+733 LHLNLLNKKS
-743 FKVAKLEDEND
+743 FKVAKLEDEKD

-774 DEEIEKKQRPSHRT
+774 DEEIEKKERT
-788 SIRLS
+788 RIRKS
-793 LNSLS
+793 K
-798 RYNMPPIQWQSN
+798 
-810 L
+810 